1 MMQIGD
7 REVRGI
13 IQQFQKLP
21 DPRSR
26 VNRRHLLVDVIVI
39 AICAMVAGADG
50 PVAIEEWAKMHR
62 GWLKRYLGLKH
73 GIPSHDT
80 IGRVLEAIQPE
91 MFQECFSAWLQSLAE
106 PGSESGSEAESPP
119 PLKHYAIDGKTL
131 RRSHDWRAGLKPLHL
146 VSVWATERG
155 VTLGQVATEE
165 KSNEIT
171 AIPELLARI
180 ELHGA
185 VVTIDAAG
193 CQRKIAEQII
203 NGGGDYVLAVKGNQE
218 KLHRYVQEYLDG
230 LMLSDFKGVAVSAL
244 DEEETRHGRTEH
256 RYYYQVT
263 VPKDMPGR
271 KQWVGLKTL
280 GAAIRVCE
288 TDGERTIDTRFY
300 ISSQRRNIGR
310 FARLVRGHWRIEN
323 TLHWSLDMTFREDE
337 TRTRQRHL
345 ADNLAWL
352 RRLALTLLKQHPYKQ
367 SLVMKRRMAGWNAD
381 FLLQV
386 LTGKTFSLR

>member
-1 MMQIGD
+1 MMTRIGVM
-7 REVRGI
+7 EVRGI
-13 IQQFQKLP
+13 IEQFKALP
-21 DPRSR
+21 DPRSS
-26 VNRRHLLVDVIVI
+26 VNRRHLLVDVIVMS
-39 AICAMVAGADG
+39 ICAVVAGADG
-50 PVAIEEWAKMHR
+50 PVAIEEWAKAHR
-62 GWLKRYLGLKH
+62 GWLKRYLRLAH

-80 IGRVLEAIQPE
+80 IGRVLEIIRPE
-91 MFQECFSAWLQSLAE
+91 SFQECFVAWLQSLSE
-106 PGSESGSEAESPP
+106 PDEVGDKPEGMT
-119 PLKHYAIDGKTL
+119 PLKHYAIDGKAL
-131 RRSHDWRAGLKPLHL
+131 RRSHDKRRGLGPLHL

-155 VTLGQVATEE
+155 VTLGQVATAE

-180 ELHGA
+180 ELKGA

-193 CQRKIAEQII
+193 CQKNIARKIID
-203 NGGGDYVLAVKGNQE
+203 GGGDYVLAVKGNQG

-230 LMLSDFKGVAVSAL
+230 LMLSDFKGVAVSAF
-244 DEEETRHGRTEH
+244 DEEEKRHGRKEH

-263 VPKDMPGR
+263 APKDMPSR
-271 KQWVGLKTL
+271 KQWAGLRTL

-288 TDGERTIDTRFY
+288 TGGERTIDTRFY

-310 FARLVRGHWRIEN
+310 FARLVRGHWSIEN

-345 ADNLAWL
+345 ADNLSWL

-367 SLVMKRRMAGWNAD
+367 SLVMKRRIAGWDAA

-386 LTGKTFSLR
+386 LTGNTFSLR

>member
-1 MMQIGD
+1 MMQIGEQ
-7 REVRGI
+7 EVRGI
-13 IQQFQKLP
+13 IKQFQKLP

-39 AICAMVAGADG
+39 AICAVVAGADG
-50 PVAIEEWAKMHR
+50 PVAIEEWAKTHR
-62 GWLKRYLGLKH
+62 GWLKRHLRLAH

-80 IGRVLEAIQPE
+80 IGRVLEMIRPE
-91 MFQECFSAWLQSLAE
+91 SFQECFTAWLQSLSE
-106 PGSESGSEAESPP
+106 PEAGGNGPEDPP
-119 PLKHYAIDGKTL
+119 FLNHYAIDGKTL
-131 RRSHDWRAGLKPLHL
+131 RRSHDWRGGLKPLHL

-171 AIPELLARI
+171 AIPELLARVD
-180 ELHGA
+180 LQGA

-193 CQRKIAEQII
+193 CQRKIAEKII
-203 NGGGDYVLAVKGNQE
+203 DGGGDYVLAVKGNQE

-230 LMLSDFKGVAVSAL
+230 LMLSDFKGVAVSAF
-244 DEEETRHGRTEH
+244 DEEETCHGRKEH

-263 VPKDMPGR
+263 APKDMPGR
-271 KQWVGLKTL
+271 KQWTGLRTL

-288 TDGERTIDTRFY
+288 TGENRTIDTRFY
-300 ISSQRRNIGR
+300 ISSQRRNINR
-310 FARLVRGHWRIEN
+310 FVRLVRGHWRIEN

-367 SLVMKRRMAGWNAD
+367 SLVMKRRIAGWDAN

-386 LTGKTFSLR
+386 LTGNTFSLR

>member
-1 MMQIGD
+1 MMQIEGQ
-7 REVRGI
+7 EVRGI
-13 IQQFQKLP
+13 IRQFQKLP

-39 AICAMVAGADG
+39 SICAVVAGADG

-80 IGRVLEAIQPE
+80 VGRVLEAIQPE
-91 MFQECFSAWLQSLAE
+91 VFQECFSAWLQSLAE
-106 PGSESGSEAESPP
+106 PAAEGKGAEEQSF
-119 PLKHYAIDGKTL
+119 LKHYAIDGKTL
-131 RRSHDWRAGLKPLHL
+131 RRSHDWRRGLKPLHL

-171 AIPELLARI
+171 AIPELLSRI

-193 CQRKIAEQII
+193 CQRKIAEKII
-203 NGGGDYVLAVKGNQE
+203 DGGGDYVLAVKGNQG

-244 DEEETRHGRTEH
+244 DEEETHHGRKEH

-263 VPKDMPGR
+263 APKAMPGR
-271 KQWVGLKTL
+271 EQWAGLRTL
-280 GAAIRVCE
+280 GAVIRVCE
-288 TDGERTIDTRFY
+288 TGENRTIDTRFY

-310 FARLVRGHWRIEN
+310 FARLVRGHWSIEN

-337 TRTRQRHL
+337 TRTRQRQL

-352 RRLALTLLKQHPYKQ
+352 RRLALTLVKQHPYKQ